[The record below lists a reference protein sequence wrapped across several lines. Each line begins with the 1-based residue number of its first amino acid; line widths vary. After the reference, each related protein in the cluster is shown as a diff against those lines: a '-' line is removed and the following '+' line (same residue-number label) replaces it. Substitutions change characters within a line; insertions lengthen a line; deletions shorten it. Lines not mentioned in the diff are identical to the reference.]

1 MSKELAYYYN
11 QKANTML
18 EKGNYLNAVSYYK
31 KAISLLPEDPMFY
44 HNIGVCYMLSED
56 YEEASIFLE
65 TALEK
70 GIELDETNLYLA
82 HSLYEIEKYED
93 ILHLKEPQDGQNK
106 INFLIIKSK
115 AALKSGNSE
124 VTKKIVSHLKIS
136 GYNSQE
142 LELIEKMI

>member
-18 EKGNYLNAVSYYK
+18 EKGNYLNAASYYK

-70 GIELDETNLYLA
+70 GIELDETKLYLA
-82 HSLYEIEKYED
+82 HSLYEIEKYEH
-93 ILHLKEPQDGQNK
+93 ILSLKEPKNGQNK

-115 AALKSGNSE
+115 AALKSGNNE
-124 VTKKIVSHLKIS
+124 EAKKIVNHLKMA
-136 GYNSQE
+136 GYDSQE

>member
-1 MSKELAYYYN
+1 VSKEMAYYYN

-18 EKGNYLNAVSYYK
+18 EEGNYLNAASYYK
-31 KAISLLPEDPMFY
+31 KAISLLPDDPMFY

-65 TALEK
+65 IALEK
-70 GIELDETNLYLA
+70 EIDLDETKLYLA
-82 HSLYEIEKYED
+82 FSLYEIEKYRE
-93 ILHLKEPQDGQNK
+93 ILYLKEPQEGQSK

-115 AALKSGNSE
+115 AALKSGNNE
-124 VTKKIVSHLKIS
+124 VAKKIVSHLKMS